1 MSKCMQGM
9 SKNKLIATVS
19 LAVIVITMIASTSTA
34 DLVYSTST
42 TEDDGY
48 TYPDDASDEEKEDID
63 EQEQEAWEDAGR
75 PGERDD
81 DDDDEGNDDDD
92 DNDDNTPVIANTPTL
107 AVQNTA
113 VNETRWYNN
122 CEGGGKQAGGFLHFD
137 IFAYENCES
146 HANGDKAY
154 YDGFVEGCMGIDS
167 TNTQELC
174 EAFIVGCLR
183 ATSIDSSETCRV
195 AVETSSSAWKLVMT
209 KPDGL

>member
-1 MSKCMQGM
+1 M
-9 SKNKLIATVS
+9 NKTKLVSIAS
-19 LAVIVITMIASTSTA
+19 LAMALVAMMAPDQIMTYASSTS
-34 DLVYSTST
+34 
-42 TEDDGY
+42 EDDGY
-48 TYPDDASDEEKEDID
+48 TYPDDASDEEKEEID

-81 DDDDEGNDDDD
+81 DDDDEGNDNDD
-92 DNDDNTPVIANTPTL
+92 DNDDDNTPAIADTPAL

-146 HANGDKAY
+146 HANGDKGY

>member
-1 MSKCMQGM
+1 M
-9 SKNKLIATVS
+9 NKTKLVSIAS
-19 LAVIVITMIASTSTA
+19 LAMALVAMMAPDQIMTYASSTS
-34 DLVYSTST
+34 
-42 TEDDGY
+42 EDDGY
-48 TYPDDASDEEKEDID
+48 TYPDDASDEEKEEID

-81 DDDDEGNDDDD
+81 DDDDEGNDNDD
-92 DNDDNTPVIANTPTL
+92 DNDDDNTPAIADTPAL

-146 HANGDKAY
+146 HANGDKGY

-167 TNTQELC
+167 INTQELC

>member
-1 MSKCMQGM
+1 M
-9 SKNKLIATVS
+9 NKSRKLGKT
-19 LAVIVITMIASTSTA
+19 
-34 DLVYSTST
+34 LV
-42 TEDDGY
+42 DR
-48 TYPDDASDEEKEDID
+48 EKEEID

-81 DDDDEGNDDDD
+81 DDDDEGNDNDD
-92 DNDDNTPVIANTPTL
+92 DNDDDNTPAIADTPAL

-146 HANGDKAY
+146 HANGDKGY

-167 TNTQELC
+167 INTQELC

>member
-1 MSKCMQGM
+1 MNKI
-9 SKNKLIATVS
+9 KLISMAS
-19 LAVIVITMIASTSTA
+19 LAMALVTMMAPDQIMTYASSTS
-34 DLVYSTST
+34 
-42 TEDDGY
+42 EDDGY
-48 TYPDDASDEEKEDID
+48 TYPDDASDEEKEEID

-81 DDDDEGNDDDD
+81 DDDDESNDNDD
-92 DNDDNTPVIANTPTL
+92 DNDDDNTPAIADTPAL

-146 HANGDKAY
+146 HANGDKGY

-167 TNTQELC
+167 INTQELC

>member
-1 MSKCMQGM
+1 M
-9 SKNKLIATVS
+9 NRTKLISTAS
-19 LAVIVITMIASTSTA
+19 LVMALMTMIAPDQIMTYASSTS
-34 DLVYSTST
+34 
-42 TEDDGY
+42 EDDGY
-48 TYPDDASDEEKEDID
+48 TYPDDASDEEKEEID

-81 DDDDEGNDDDD
+81 DDDDEGNDNDD
-92 DNDDNTPVIANTPTL
+92 DNDDDNTPAIADTPAL

-146 HANGDKAY
+146 HANGDKGY

-167 TNTQELC
+167 INTQELC

-183 ATSIDSSETCRV
+183 ANSIDSSETCRV

>member
-1 MSKCMQGM
+1 M
-9 SKNKLIATVS
+9 NRTKLISTAS
-19 LAVIVITMIASTSTA
+19 LVMALMTMIAPDQIMTYASSTS
-34 DLVYSTST
+34 
-42 TEDDGY
+42 EDDGY
-48 TYPDDASDEEKEDID
+48 TYPDDASDEEKEEID

-81 DDDDEGNDDDD
+81 DDDDESNDNDD
-92 DNDDNTPVIANTPTL
+92 DNDDDNTPAIADTPAL

-122 CEGGGKQAGGFLHFD
+122 CEGGGKQAGCFLHFD

-146 HANGDKAY
+146 HANGDKGY

-167 TNTQELC
+167 INTQELC

>member
-1 MSKCMQGM
+1 MNRNELITTVGLAVV
-9 SKNKLIATVS
+9 LIA
-19 LAVIVITMIASTSTA
+19 IVTSNPLLLYASSN
-34 DLVYSTST
+34 S
-42 TEDDGY
+42 EDDGY

-81 DDDDEGNDDDD
+81 DDDDESNDNDD
-92 DNDDNTPVIANTPTL
+92 DNDDDNTPAIADTPAL

-146 HANGDKAY
+146 HANGDKGY

-167 TNTQELC
+167 INTQELC

>member
-1 MSKCMQGM
+1 M
-9 SKNKLIATVS
+9 NRTKLISTAS
-19 LAVIVITMIASTSTA
+19 LVMALMTMIAPDQIMTYASSTS
-34 DLVYSTST
+34 
-42 TEDDGY
+42 EDDGY
-48 TYPDDASDEEKEDID
+48 TYPDDASDEEKEEID

-81 DDDDEGNDDDD
+81 DDDDESNDNDD
-92 DNDDNTPVIANTPTL
+92 DNDDDNTPAIADTPAL

-146 HANGDKAY
+146 HANGDKGY

-167 TNTQELC
+167 INTQELC

>member
-1 MSKCMQGM
+1 M
-9 SKNKLIATVS
+9 NVDRFKLIATAS
-19 LAVIVITMIASTSTA
+19 LTMALMTMIVPDQISTYASP
-34 DLVYSTST
+34 T

-48 TYPDDASDEEKEDID
+48 TYPDDASDEEKEEID

-81 DDDDEGNDDDD
+81 DDDDESNDNDD
-92 DNDDNTPVIANTPTL
+92 DNDDDNTPAIADTPAL

-146 HANGDKAY
+146 HANGDKGY

-167 TNTQELC
+167 INTQELC

>member
-1 MSKCMQGM
+1 M
-9 SKNKLIATVS
+9 SKNKLISTVS
-19 LAVIVITMIASTSTA
+19 LVLIVITMMASTSTA

-48 TYPDDASDEEKEDID
+48 TYPDDASDEEKEEID

-81 DDDDEGNDDDD
+81 DDDEGN
-92 DNDDNTPVIANTPTL
+92 DNDDNEDDDTPVIANTPTL

-146 HANGDKAY
+146 HADGDKAY